1 MKLNYSRGVTS
12 ACIFQDNAFR
22 SHKAVIKDGQPRE
35 VSRLPA
41 SFLLHAFLLRREFVL
56 ESTFPLPSYSLPT
69 TYPAKSANNFMRL
82 QRAFIYIAIKKIR
95 EQTEY
100 RATLFAIL
108 NFAAGETLAHSTIIN
123 ICSQLTQGWERV
135 VSRANYLLSGK
146 LFRKLFK
153 LHEDNNSSNNKGI
166 LKYFLISM
174 ENDYWRW
181 KDN

>member
-1 MKLNYSRGVTS
+1 
-12 ACIFQDNAFR
+12 
-22 SHKAVIKDGQPRE
+22 
-35 VSRLPA
+35 
-41 SFLLHAFLLRREFVL
+41 
-56 ESTFPLPSYSLPT
+56 
-69 TYPAKSANNFMRL
+69 MRL

-123 ICSQLTQGWERV
+123 ICFQLTQGWERV

-174 ENDYWRW
+174 GNDYWRW